1 MISRLPVIFF
11 CISLCGCDFSQP
23 VMNPESQEPIET
35 QNTTQPK
42 ARKITQPTPTPT
54 PTPPKSL
61 DLNTQQNPGQNPEK
75 SFNDFRRPPVKGKAK
90 LTFPPENLL
99 DR

>member
-1 MISRLPVIFF
+1 MVSRIQVIFF

-35 QNTTQPK
+35 QRTAQPKAKKITPPPSSRSLELKTQPK
-42 ARKITQPTPTPT
+42 Q
-54 PTPPKSL
+54 
-61 DLNTQQNPGQNPEK
+61 GQNSEK
-75 SFNDFRRPPVKGKAK
+75 SFNDFRRNPVKGRAK
-90 LTFPPENLL
+90 LPFPPENLL

>member
-1 MISRLPVIFF
+1 MISRIQVIFF
-11 CISLCGCDFSQP
+11 WISLCGCDFSQP
-23 VMNPESQEPIET
+23 VIPPEPEETIET
-35 QNTTQPK
+35 QKAIEPK
-42 ARKITQPTPTPT
+42 AKKITQL
-54 PTPPKSL
+54 PPSKSL
-61 DLNTQQNPGQNPEK
+61 DLKTLKSPGQNPEK